1 MDKELLRIVIFATGL
16 VIMTVIVVWAYIK
29 NKQHR
34 RWLED
39 LDSDSPSDDDRHG
52 RSTLGDDDFLGA
64 FDDDDLELDPFDSA
78 GAVKRYK
85 GPELETGLEDAAL
98 APRFVPPSV
107 IQFSVLANSEDGFN
121 GLDLVHAFESAG
133 LQYGNLNIY
142 ERLDANRLVD
152 FGVASLVPPGT
163 FPARNLEDY
172 YCPGIVFFMQPGE
185 LEDAAGVF
193 DDFVNT
199 VNFVANELDG
209 SVLDHERKPLQD
221 KTIEMFRRSL

>member
-1 MDKELLRIVIFATGL
+1 
-16 VIMTVIVVWAYIK
+16 MTVIVVWAYIK
-29 NKQHR
+29 NKQHK

-39 LDSDSPSDDDRHG
+39 LDSDSASDDDRSHG

-64 FDDDDLELDPFDSA
+64 FDDDELELDPFDSA
-78 GAVKRYK
+78 GAVKRYQ
-85 GPELETGLEDAAL
+85 GPAFGAEHDDTEDAVPT
-98 APRFVPPSV
+98 PRFVPPSV

-133 LQYGNLNIY
+133 LQYGNLKIY

-152 FGVASLVPPGT
+152 FGVASLVPPGI
-163 FPARNLEDY
+163 FPERDLEDY

-221 KTIEMFRRSL
+221 KTLELFRRSL